1 MRKVPPRFGV
11 PCANALPPSAVPA
24 SATDISAIASRRV
37 VDVMAYPPSGD
48 FLSIGR
54 KVRAIRKMAGDP
66 VIPCQLAPVWRLL
79 GAKRLRVLAAG
90 PETASRGRID
100 RARDFTLQ
108 HDALAAAHR
117 R

>member
-11 PCANALPPSAVPA
+11 PWAKALPPNAVPA
-24 SATDISAIASRRV
+24 NATDISAIASRRV

-54 KVRAIRKMAGDP
+54 KVRAVSKMAGHP
-66 VIPCQLAPVWRLL
+66 VTPCQFAPVRRLL
-79 GAKRLRVLAAG
+79 GAKCLCVLAAG
-90 PETASRGRID
+90 TETASRGWID
-100 RARDFTLQ
+100 RARDFALQ

-117 R
+117 